1 MDDQEK
7 HGGFIQFPLQLL
19 ATDWTLEKVMAH
31 ALGWSAHLLVKKW
44 EKEENSPFVTLFQTG
59 DFQSNVL
66 FNSQLSH
73 NHYWLRL
80 TLIIIRLL

>member
-44 EKEENSPFVTLFQTG
+44 EKEENSLP
-59 DFQSNVL
+59 
-66 FNSQLSH
+66 
-73 NHYWLRL
+73 
-80 TLIIIRLL
+80 I